1 MAVKGNKYKQI
12 ITMTRHRHTQL
23 DFIPK
28 PRDVHSDPVIVAW
41 KEPRQL
47 NLVNTEHSV
56 DTTRQY
62 RGYQRSQESCSEGCE
77 DDRNTLEV
85 VESALGSEL

>member
-1 MAVKGNKYKQI
+1 M
-12 ITMTRHRHTQL
+12 
-23 DFIPK
+23 
-28 PRDVHSDPVIVAW
+28 
-41 KEPRQL
+41 

-62 RGYQRSQESCSEGCE
+62 RGYQRSQECCSEGCE